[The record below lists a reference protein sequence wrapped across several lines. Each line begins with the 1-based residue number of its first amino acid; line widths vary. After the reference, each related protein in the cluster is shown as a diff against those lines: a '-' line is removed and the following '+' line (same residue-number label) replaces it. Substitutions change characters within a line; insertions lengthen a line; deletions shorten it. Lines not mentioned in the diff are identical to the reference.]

1 MKGIVKKF
9 CFRGLIFS
17 GFGPLI
23 YGIVMLIVY
32 LANVDTMCSGLVIFK
47 GIISTYF
54 LGFICAGVSVVWSI
68 DRLSIGVAS
77 LIQCSCLYVCY
88 LIVYLV
94 NNWIPRNPLFVLYF
108 SIIFIAT
115 YVIIW
120 LITYF
125 IEKARAKKLTNH
137 LK

>member
-108 SIIFIAT
+108 
-115 YVIIW
+115 
-120 LITYF
+120 
-125 IEKARAKKLTNH
+125 
-137 LK
+137 